1 MRYSQVLAALMV
13 FGLGLASMAAQA
25 QGGNNPLITA
35 NERGV
40 GSILFSGSPPTN
52 MPGVLAADPG
62 PGGLASALTYN
73 LLSPPSLV
81 AGDIF
86 LVDTVGG
93 PLSDLIRFNPLGT
106 GGGAYPASLVFY
118 STDAGG
124 ALADTGSPSS
134 FYTNTVTL
142 LEGPG
147 GVTLYTPTAGQPGF
161 LAGFAATYDFIS
173 DDIAATTPEPGAVAL
188 FGSMGLSGVA
198 LLARRR
204 KQARKSA

>member
-1 MRYSQVLAALMV
+1 MVL
-13 FGLGLASMAAQA
+13 GLGLASMAAQA
-25 QGGNNPLITA
+25 QGGNNPLITV
-35 NERGV
+35 NENGV
-40 GSILFSGSPPTN
+40 GSLFFSNPAIN

-62 PGGLASALTYN
+62 PGGQASALTYN
-73 LLSPPSLV
+73 LLGPPALV

-86 LVDTVGG
+86 ITDTVGG
-93 PLSDLIRFNPLGT
+93 PLSDLIRFNPAGT
-106 GGGAYPASLVFY
+106 APGYQASLVFY

-124 ALADTGSPSS
+124 ALADTGVPSG

-161 LAGFAATYDFIS
+161 IAGFGVTYDIIS
-173 DDIAATTPEPGAVAL
+173 DTAAATPEPGAVAL

-204 KQARKSA
+204 KLARKSA

>member
-1 MRYSQVLAALMV
+1 MRYLQVLAALMV
-13 FGLGLASMAAQA
+13 CGLGLASMAAQA
-25 QGGNNPLITA
+25 QGGNNPLITV

-40 GSILFSGSPPTN
+40 GSIFFSSPGIN

-73 LLSPPSLV
+73 LLGPPGLV
-81 AGDIF
+81 AGDLFIT
-86 LVDTVGG
+86 DTVGG
-93 PLSDLIRFNPLGT
+93 PLSDLIRFNPAGT

-134 FYTNTVTL
+134 FYTNTLTL

-161 LAGFAATYDFIS
+161 ITGFSATYDIIS
-173 DDIAATTPEPGAVAL
+173 DDIAATPEPGAIAL